1 MSSVITKEM
10 RDMKEDKVSR
20 VLSLYSQL
28 MEGRLIKKSVAAQKY
43 GVNERSIQRDIEDI
57 RAFCRNC
64 LAFGD
69 PMPGELLY
77 DYIDKGYRLERRQVP
92 KLSNSEVLALCK
104 ILLDSR
110 AFVKTEMETML
121 HKVIACCVPESNQ
134 ALITKLV
141 NNETFHYVEPR
152 HRTSF
157 LDTMWRLGDAI
168 HQHRY
173 VKITYGRMKDRKIVE
188 RKLKPLALLFS
199 EYYFYLIAFIED
211 QEIQK
216 IYEISRD
223 MTPTI
228 YRLDRIKTLSV
239 EKENFRI
246 PYNRRF
252 QEGEFRKRVQFMYG
266 GPLQRVNF
274 TYTGYDIDAVLD
286 RLPTAKIL
294 SEENGSYQIEA
305 EVYGKGVEMWLK
317 SQGKCISDMRIREI

>member
-1 MSSVITKEM
+1 
-10 RDMKEDKVSR
+10 MKEDKVSR

-28 MEGRLIKKSVAAQKY
+28 MEGRIIKKSVAAQKY

-64 LAFGD
+64 VALGD
-69 PMPGELLY
+69 SMPGDLIY
-77 DYIDKGYRLERRQVP
+77 DYIEKGYRLERRQAP

-110 AFVKTEMETML
+110 AFVKTEMADML

-141 NNETFHYVEPR
+141 NNEAFHYVEPR

-157 LDTMWRLGDAI
+157 LDTMWQLGEAI
-168 HQHRY
+168 QQHRY
-173 VKITYGRMKDRKIVE
+173 VTITYGRIKDRKVVE
-188 RKLKPLALLFS
+188 RRLKPLALLFS
-199 EYYFYLIAFIED
+199 EYYFYLIAFID
-211 QEIQK
+211 DSKIQK
-216 IYEISRD
+216 IYESARD

-228 YRLDRIKTLSV
+228 YRLDRIKNLTV
-239 EKENFRI
+239 EKDLFRI

-266 GPLQRVNF
+266 GPLQRVTF
-274 TYTGYDIDAVLD
+274 TYTGSDIDAVLD

-294 SEENGSYQIEA
+294 SEENGTCRIEA
-305 EVYGKGVEMWLK
+305 EVYGKGVEMWLH
-317 SQGKCISDMRIREI
+317 SQGKNVSDVQIKEI

>member
-1 MSSVITKEM
+1 
-10 RDMKEDKVSR
+10 MKEDKVSR

-28 MEGRLIKKSVAAQKY
+28 MEGRIIKKSVAAQKY

-64 LAFGD
+64 VALGD
-69 PMPGELLY
+69 SMPGDLIY
-77 DYIDKGYRLERRQVP
+77 DYIEKGYRLDRRQAP

-110 AFVKTEMETML
+110 AFVKTEMADML

-157 LDTMWRLGDAI
+157 LDTMWQLGEAI
-168 HQHRY
+168 QQHRY
-173 VKITYGRMKDRKIVE
+173 VTVTYGRIKDRKVVE
-188 RKLKPLALLFS
+188 RRLKPLALLFS
-199 EYYFYLIAFIED
+199 EYYFYLIAFID
-211 QEIQK
+211 DSNIQK
-216 IYEISRD
+216 IYEGARD

-228 YRLDRIKTLSV
+228 YRLDRIKNLTV
-239 EKENFRI
+239 EKDVFRI
-246 PYNRRF
+246 PYNRHF

-266 GPLQRVNF
+266 GPLQRVTF
-274 TYTGYDIDAVLD
+274 TYTGSDIDAVLD

-294 SEENGSYQIEA
+294 SEENGTYRIEA
-305 EVYGKGVEMWLK
+305 EVYGKGVEMWLH
-317 SQGKCISDMRIREI
+317 SQGKNVSDVQIKEI

>member
-1 MSSVITKEM
+1 
-10 RDMKEDKVSR
+10 MKEDKVSR

-28 MEGRLIKKSVAAQKY
+28 MEGRIIKKSVAAQKY

-64 LAFGD
+64 VALGD
-69 PMPGELLY
+69 SMPGDLIY
-77 DYIDKGYRLERRQVP
+77 DYIEKGYRLDRRQAP

-110 AFVKTEMETML
+110 AFVKTEMADML

-157 LDTMWRLGDAI
+157 LDTMWQLGEAI
-168 HQHRY
+168 QQHRY
-173 VKITYGRMKDRKIVE
+173 VTVTYGRIKDRKVVE
-188 RKLKPLALLFS
+188 RRLKPLALLFS
-199 EYYFYLIAFIED
+199 EYYFYLIAFID
-211 QEIQK
+211 DSNIQK
-216 IYEISRD
+216 IYEGARD

-228 YRLDRIKTLSV
+228 YRLDRIKNLTV
-239 EKENFRI
+239 EKDIFRI

-266 GPLQRVNF
+266 GPLQRVTF
-274 TYTGYDIDAVLD
+274 TYTGSDIDAVLD

-294 SEENGSYQIEA
+294 SEENGTYRIEA
-305 EVYGKGVEMWLK
+305 EVYGKGVEMWLH
-317 SQGKCISDMRIREI
+317 SQGKNVSDVQIKEI

>member
-1 MSSVITKEM
+1 
-10 RDMKEDKVSR
+10 MKEDKVSR

-28 MEGRLIKKSVAAQKY
+28 MEGRIIKKSVAAQKY

-64 LAFGD
+64 VALGD
-69 PMPGELLY
+69 SMPGDLIY
-77 DYIDKGYRLERRQVP
+77 DYIEKGYRLERRQAP

-110 AFVKTEMETML
+110 AFVKTEMADML

-141 NNETFHYVEPR
+141 NNEAFHYVEPR

-157 LDTMWRLGDAI
+157 LDTMWQLGEAI
-168 HQHRY
+168 QQHRY
-173 VKITYGRMKDRKIVE
+173 VTITYGRIKDRKVVE
-188 RKLKPLALLFS
+188 RRLKPLALLFS
-199 EYYFYLIAFIED
+199 EYYFYLIAFID
-211 QEIQK
+211 DSKIQK
-216 IYEISRD
+216 IYESARD

-228 YRLDRIKTLSV
+228 YRLDRIKNLTV
-239 EKENFRI
+239 EKDLFRI

-266 GPLQRVNF
+266 GPLQRVTF
-274 TYTGYDIDAVLD
+274 TYTGSDIDAVLD

-294 SEENGSYQIEA
+294 SEENGTYRIEA
-305 EVYGKGVEMWLK
+305 EVYGKGVEMWLH
-317 SQGKCISDMRIREI
+317 SQGKNVSDVQIKEI

>member
-1 MSSVITKEM
+1 
-10 RDMKEDKVSR
+10 MKEDKVSR

-28 MEGRLIKKSVAAQKY
+28 MEGRIIKKSVAAQKY
-43 GVNERSIQRDIEDI
+43 GVNEHSIQRDIEDI

-64 LAFGD
+64 VALGD
-69 PMPGELLY
+69 SMPGDLIY
-77 DYIDKGYRLERRQVP
+77 DYIEKGYRLDRRQAP

-110 AFVKTEMETML
+110 AFVKTEMADML

-157 LDTMWRLGDAI
+157 LDTMWQLGEAI
-168 HQHRY
+168 QQHRY
-173 VKITYGRMKDRKIVE
+173 VTVTYGRIKDRKVVE
-188 RKLKPLALLFS
+188 RRLKPLALLFS
-199 EYYFYLIAFIED
+199 EYYFYLIAFID
-211 QEIQK
+211 DSNIQK
-216 IYEISRD
+216 IYEGARD

-228 YRLDRIKTLSV
+228 YRLDRIKNLTV
-239 EKENFRI
+239 EKDIFRI

-266 GPLQRVNF
+266 GPLQRVTF
-274 TYTGYDIDAVLD
+274 TYTGSDIDAVLD

-294 SEENGSYQIEA
+294 SEENGTYRIEA
-305 EVYGKGVEMWLK
+305 EVYGKGVEMWLH
-317 SQGKCISDMRIREI
+317 SQGKNVSDVQIKEI

>member
-1 MSSVITKEM
+1 
-10 RDMKEDKVSR
+10 MKEDKVSR

-28 MEGRLIKKSVAAQKY
+28 MEGRIIKKSVAAQKY

-64 LAFGD
+64 VALGD
-69 PMPGELLY
+69 SMPGDLIY
-77 DYIDKGYRLERRQVP
+77 DYIEKGYRLDRRQAP

-110 AFVKTEMETML
+110 AFVKTEMADML

-157 LDTMWRLGDAI
+157 LDTMWQLGEAI
-168 HQHRY
+168 QQHRY
-173 VKITYGRMKDRKIVE
+173 VTVTYGRIKDRKVVE
-188 RKLKPLALLFS
+188 RRLKPLALLFS
-199 EYYFYLIAFIED
+199 EYYFYLIVFID
-211 QEIQK
+211 DSNIQK
-216 IYEISRD
+216 IYEGARD

-228 YRLDRIKTLSV
+228 YRLDRIKNLTV
-239 EKENFRI
+239 EKDIFRI

-266 GPLQRVNF
+266 GPLQRVTF
-274 TYTGYDIDAVLD
+274 TYTGSDIDAVLD

-294 SEENGSYQIEA
+294 SEENGTYRIEA
-305 EVYGKGVEMWLK
+305 EVYGKGVEMWLH
-317 SQGKCISDMRIREI
+317 SQGKNVSDVQIKEI

>member
-1 MSSVITKEM
+1 
-10 RDMKEDKVSR
+10 MKEDKVSR

-28 MEGRLIKKSVAAQKY
+28 MEGRIIKKSVAAQKY

-64 LAFGD
+64 MALGD
-69 PMPGELLY
+69 SMPGDLIY
-77 DYIDKGYRLERRQVP
+77 DYIEKGYRLDRRQAP

-110 AFVKTEMETML
+110 AFVKTEMADML

-157 LDTMWRLGDAI
+157 LDTMWQLGEAI
-168 HQHRY
+168 QQHRY
-173 VKITYGRMKDRKIVE
+173 VTVTYGRIKDRKVVE
-188 RKLKPLALLFS
+188 RRLKPLALLFS
-199 EYYFYLIAFIED
+199 EYYFYLIAFID
-211 QEIQK
+211 DSNIQK
-216 IYEISRD
+216 IYEGARD

-228 YRLDRIKTLSV
+228 YRLDRIKNLTG
-239 EKENFRI
+239 EKDVFRI

-266 GPLQRVNF
+266 GPLQRVTF
-274 TYTGYDIDAVLD
+274 TYTGSDIDAVLD

-294 SEENGSYQIEA
+294 SEENGTYRIEA
-305 EVYGKGVEMWLK
+305 EVYGKGVEMWLH
-317 SQGKCISDMRIREI
+317 SQGKYVNDIQIKEI

>member
-1 MSSVITKEM
+1 
-10 RDMKEDKVSR
+10 MKEDKVSR

-28 MEGRLIKKSVAAQKY
+28 MEGRIIKKSVAAQKY

-64 LAFGD
+64 MALGD
-69 PMPGELLY
+69 SMPGDLIY
-77 DYIDKGYRLERRQVP
+77 DYIEKGYRLDRRQAP

-110 AFVKTEMETML
+110 AFVNTEMADML

-157 LDTMWRLGDAI
+157 LDTMWQLGEAI
-168 HQHRY
+168 QQHRY
-173 VKITYGRMKDRKIVE
+173 VTVTYGRIKDRKVVE
-188 RKLKPLALLFS
+188 RRLKPLALLFS
-199 EYYFYLIAFIED
+199 EYYFYLIAFID
-211 QEIQK
+211 DSNIQK
-216 IYEISRD
+216 IYEGARD

-228 YRLDRIKTLSV
+228 YRLDRIKNLTV
-239 EKENFRI
+239 EKDVFRI

-266 GPLQRVNF
+266 GPLQRVTF
-274 TYTGYDIDAVLD
+274 TYTGSDIDAVLD

-294 SEENGSYQIEA
+294 SEENGTYRIEA
-305 EVYGKGVEMWLK
+305 EVYGKGVEMWLH
-317 SQGKCISDMRIREI
+317 SQGKYVNDIQIKEI

>member
-1 MSSVITKEM
+1 
-10 RDMKEDKVSR
+10 MKEDKVSR

-28 MEGRLIKKSVAAQKY
+28 MEGRIIKKSVAAQKY

-64 LAFGD
+64 MALGD
-69 PMPGELLY
+69 SMPGDLIY
-77 DYIDKGYRLERRQVP
+77 DYIEKGYRLDCRQAP

-110 AFVKTEMETML
+110 AFVKTEMADML

-157 LDTMWRLGDAI
+157 LDTMWQLGEAI
-168 HQHRY
+168 QQHRY
-173 VKITYGRMKDRKIVE
+173 VTVTYGRIKDRKVVE
-188 RKLKPLALLFS
+188 RRLKPLALLFS
-199 EYYFYLIAFIED
+199 EYYFYLIAFID
-211 QEIQK
+211 DSNIQK
-216 IYEISRD
+216 IYEGARD

-228 YRLDRIKTLSV
+228 YRLDRIKNLTV
-239 EKENFRI
+239 EKDVFRI

-266 GPLQRVNF
+266 GPLQRVTF
-274 TYTGYDIDAVLD
+274 TYTGSDIDAVLD

-294 SEENGSYQIEA
+294 SEENGTYRIEA
-305 EVYGKGVEMWLK
+305 EVYGKGVEMWLH
-317 SQGKCISDMRIREI
+317 SQGKNVSDVQLKEI

>member
-1 MSSVITKEM
+1 
-10 RDMKEDKVSR
+10 MKEDKVSR

-28 MEGRLIKKSVAAQKY
+28 MEGRIIKKSVAAQKY

-64 LAFGD
+64 MALGD
-69 PMPGELLY
+69 SMPGDLIY
-77 DYIDKGYRLERRQVP
+77 DYIEKGYRLDRRQAP

-110 AFVKTEMETML
+110 AFVKTEMADML

-157 LDTMWRLGDAI
+157 LDTMWQLGEAI
-168 HQHRY
+168 QQHRY
-173 VKITYGRMKDRKIVE
+173 VTVTYGRIKDRKVVE
-188 RKLKPLALLFS
+188 RRLKPLALLFS
-199 EYYFYLIAFIED
+199 EYYFYLIAFID
-211 QEIQK
+211 DSNIQK
-216 IYEISRD
+216 IYEGARD

-228 YRLDRIKTLSV
+228 YRLDRIKNLTV
-239 EKENFRI
+239 EKDVFRI

-266 GPLQRVNF
+266 GPLQRVTF
-274 TYTGYDIDAVLD
+274 TYTGSDIDAVLD

-294 SEENGSYQIEA
+294 SEENGTYRIEA
-305 EVYGKGVEMWLK
+305 EVYGKGVEMWLH
-317 SQGKCISDMRIREI
+317 SQGKYVNDIQIKEI

>member
-1 MSSVITKEM
+1 
-10 RDMKEDKVSR
+10 MKEDKVSR

-28 MEGRLIKKSVAAQKY
+28 MEGRIIKKSVAAQKY

-64 LAFGD
+64 MALGD
-69 PMPGELLY
+69 SMPGDLIY
-77 DYIDKGYRLERRQVP
+77 DYIEKGYRLDRRQAP

-110 AFVKTEMETML
+110 AFVKTEMADML

-157 LDTMWRLGDAI
+157 LDTMWQLGEAI
-168 HQHRY
+168 QQHRY
-173 VKITYGRMKDRKIVE
+173 VTVTYGRIKDRKVVE
-188 RKLKPLALLFS
+188 RRLKPLALLFS
-199 EYYFYLIAFIED
+199 EYYFYLIAFID
-211 QEIQK
+211 DSNIQK
-216 IYEISRD
+216 IYEGARD

-228 YRLDRIKTLSV
+228 YRLDRIKNLTV
-239 EKENFRI
+239 EKDLFRI

-266 GPLQRVNF
+266 GPLQRVTF
-274 TYTGYDIDAVLD
+274 TYTGSDIDAVLD

-294 SEENGSYQIEA
+294 SEENGTYRIEA
-305 EVYGKGVEMWLK
+305 EVYGKGVEMWLH
-317 SQGKCISDMRIREI
+317 SQGKNVSDVQIKEI

>member
-1 MSSVITKEM
+1 
-10 RDMKEDKVSR
+10 MKEDKVSR

-28 MEGRLIKKSVAAQKY
+28 MEGRIIKKSVAAQKY

-64 LAFGD
+64 MALGD
-69 PMPGELLY
+69 SMPGDLIY
-77 DYIDKGYRLERRQVP
+77 DYIEKGYRLDRRQAP

-110 AFVKTEMETML
+110 AFVKTEMADML

-157 LDTMWRLGDAI
+157 LDTMWQLGEAI
-168 HQHRY
+168 QQHRY
-173 VKITYGRMKDRKIVE
+173 VTVTYGRIKDRKVVE
-188 RKLKPLALLFS
+188 RRLKPLALLFS
-199 EYYFYLIAFIED
+199 EYYFYLIAFID
-211 QEIQK
+211 DSHIQK
-216 IYEISRD
+216 IYEGARD

-228 YRLDRIKTLSV
+228 YRLDRIKNLTV
-239 EKENFRI
+239 EKDVFRI

-266 GPLQRVNF
+266 GPLQRVTF
-274 TYTGYDIDAVLD
+274 TYTGSDIDAVLD

-294 SEENGSYQIEA
+294 SEENGTYRIEA
-305 EVYGKGVEMWLK
+305 EVYGKGVEMWLH
-317 SQGKCISDMRIREI
+317 SQGKYVNDIQIKEI

>member
-1 MSSVITKEM
+1 MVG
-10 RDMKEDKVSR
+10 MKEDKVSR

-28 MEGRLIKKSVAAQKY
+28 MEGRIIKKSVAAQKY

-64 LAFGD
+64 VALGD
-69 PMPGELLY
+69 SMPGDLIY
-77 DYIDKGYRLERRQVP
+77 DYIEKGYRLDRRQAP

-110 AFVKTEMETML
+110 AFVKTEMADML

-157 LDTMWRLGDAI
+157 LDTMWQLGEAI
-168 HQHRY
+168 QQHRY
-173 VKITYGRMKDRKIVE
+173 VTVTYGRIKDRKVVE
-188 RKLKPLALLFS
+188 RRLKPLALLFS
-199 EYYFYLIAFIED
+199 EYYFYLIAFID
-211 QEIQK
+211 DSNIQK
-216 IYEISRD
+216 IYEGARD

-228 YRLDRIKTLSV
+228 YRLDRIKNLTV
-239 EKENFRI
+239 EKDVFRI

-266 GPLQRVNF
+266 GPLQRVTF
-274 TYTGYDIDAVLD
+274 TYTGSDIDAVLD

-294 SEENGSYQIEA
+294 SEENGTYRIEA
-305 EVYGKGVEMWLK
+305 EVYGKGVEMWLH
-317 SQGKCISDMRIREI
+317 SQGKNVSDVQIKEI

>member
-1 MSSVITKEM
+1 
-10 RDMKEDKVSR
+10 MKEDKVSR

-28 MEGRLIKKSVAAQKY
+28 MEGRIIKKSIAAQKY

-64 LAFGD
+64 VALGD
-69 PMPGELLY
+69 SMPGDLIY
-77 DYIDKGYRLERRQVP
+77 DYIEKGYRLERRQAP

-110 AFVKTEMETML
+110 AFVKTEMADML

-157 LDTMWRLGDAI
+157 LDTMWQLGEAI
-168 HQHRY
+168 QQHRY
-173 VKITYGRMKDRKIVE
+173 VTVTYGRIKDRKVVE
-188 RKLKPLALLFS
+188 RRLKPLALLFS
-199 EYYFYLIAFIED
+199 EYYFYLIAFID
-211 QEIQK
+211 DSNIQK
-216 IYEISRD
+216 IYEGARD

-228 YRLDRIKTLSV
+228 YRLDRIKNLTV
-239 EKENFRI
+239 EKDIFRI

-266 GPLQRVNF
+266 GPLQRVTF
-274 TYTGYDIDAVLD
+274 TYTGSDIDAVLD

-294 SEENGSYQIEA
+294 GEENGTYRIEA
-305 EVYGKGVEMWLK
+305 EVYGKGVEMWLH
-317 SQGKCISDMRIREI
+317 SQGKNVSDVQIKEI

>member
-1 MSSVITKEM
+1 MM
-10 RDMKEDKVSR
+10 EDKVSR

-28 MEGRLIKKSVAAQKY
+28 MEGRIIKKSVAAQKY

-64 LAFGD
+64 VALGD
-69 PMPGELLY
+69 SMPGDLIY
-77 DYIDKGYRLERRQVP
+77 DYIEKGNRLERRQAP

-110 AFVKTEMETML
+110 AFVKTEMADML

-141 NNETFHYVEPR
+141 NNEAFHYVEPR

-157 LDTMWRLGDAI
+157 LDTMWQLGEAI
-168 HQHRY
+168 QQHRY
-173 VKITYGRMKDRKIVE
+173 VTVTYGRIKDRKVVE
-188 RKLKPLALLFS
+188 RRLKPLALLFS
-199 EYYFYLIAFIED
+199 EYYFYLIAFID
-211 QEIQK
+211 DSNIQK
-216 IYEISRD
+216 IYEGARD

-228 YRLDRIKTLSV
+228 YRLDRIKNLTV
-239 EKENFRI
+239 EKDLFRI

-266 GPLQRVNF
+266 GPLQRVTF
-274 TYTGYDIDAVLD
+274 TYTGSDIDAVLD

-294 SEENGSYQIEA
+294 SEENGTYRIEA
-305 EVYGKGVEMWLK
+305 EVYGKGVEMWLH
-317 SQGKCISDMRIREI
+317 SQGKNVSDVQIKEI

>member
-1 MSSVITKEM
+1 
-10 RDMKEDKVSR
+10 MKEDKVSR

-28 MEGRLIKKSVAAQKY
+28 MEGRIIKKSVAAQKY

-64 LAFGD
+64 VALGD
-69 PMPGELLY
+69 SMPGDLIY
-77 DYIDKGYRLERRQVP
+77 DYIEKGYRLDRRQAP

-110 AFVKTEMETML
+110 AFVKTEMADML

-157 LDTMWRLGDAI
+157 LDTMWQLGEAI
-168 HQHRY
+168 QQHRY
-173 VKITYGRMKDRKIVE
+173 VTVTYGRIKDRKVVE
-188 RKLKPLALLFS
+188 RRLKPLALLFS
-199 EYYFYLIAFIED
+199 EYYFYLIAFID
-211 QEIQK
+211 DSNIQK
-216 IYEISRD
+216 IYEGARD

-228 YRLDRIKTLSV
+228 YRLDRIKNLTV
-239 EKENFRI
+239 EKDVFRI

-266 GPLQRVNF
+266 GPLQRVTF
-274 TYTGYDIDAVLD
+274 TYTGSDIDAVLD

-294 SEENGSYQIEA
+294 SEENGTYRIEA
-305 EVYGKGVEMWLK
+305 EVYGKGVEMWLH
-317 SQGKCISDMRIREI
+317 SQGKNVGDVQIKEI

>member
-1 MSSVITKEM
+1 
-10 RDMKEDKVSR
+10 MKEDKVSR

-28 MEGRLIKKSVAAQKY
+28 MEGRIIKKSVAVQKY

-64 LAFGD
+64 VALGD
-69 PMPGELLY
+69 SMPGDLIY
-77 DYIDKGYRLERRQVP
+77 DYIEKGYRLDRRQAP

-110 AFVKTEMETML
+110 AFVKTEMADML

-157 LDTMWRLGDAI
+157 LDTMWQLGEAI
-168 HQHRY
+168 QQHRY
-173 VKITYGRMKDRKIVE
+173 VTVTYGRIKDRKVVE
-188 RKLKPLALLFS
+188 RRLKPLALLFS
-199 EYYFYLIAFIED
+199 EYYFYLIAFID
-211 QEIQK
+211 DSNIQK
-216 IYEISRD
+216 IYEGARD

-228 YRLDRIKTLSV
+228 YRLDRIKNLTV
-239 EKENFRI
+239 EKDVFRI

-266 GPLQRVNF
+266 GPLQRVTF
-274 TYTGYDIDAVLD
+274 TYTGSDIDAVLD

-294 SEENGSYQIEA
+294 SEENGTYRIEA
-305 EVYGKGVEMWLK
+305 EVYGKGVEMWLH
-317 SQGKCISDMRIREI
+317 SQGKNVSDVQIKEI

>member
-1 MSSVITKEM
+1 
-10 RDMKEDKVSR
+10 MKEDKVSR

-28 MEGRLIKKSVAAQKY
+28 MEGRIIKKSIAAQKY

-64 LAFGD
+64 VALGD
-69 PMPGELLY
+69 SMPGDLIY
-77 DYIDKGYRLERRQVP
+77 DYIEKGYRLERRQAP

-110 AFVKTEMETML
+110 AFVKTEMADML

-141 NNETFHYVEPR
+141 NNEAFHYVEPR

-157 LDTMWRLGDAI
+157 LDTMWRLGEAI
-168 HQHRY
+168 QQHRY
-173 VKITYGRMKDRKIVE
+173 VHIAYGRLKDRKVVE
-188 RKLKPLALLFS
+188 RRLKPLALLFS
-199 EYYFYLIAFIED
+199 EYYFYLIAFID
-211 QEIQK
+211 DSNIQK
-216 IYEISRD
+216 IYESARD

-228 YRLDRIKTLSV
+228 YRLDRIKTLEV
-239 EKENFRI
+239 EKDIFRI

-266 GPLQRVNF
+266 GKLQTVRF
-274 TYTGYDIDAVLD
+274 KYKGSSIEAVKD
-286 RLPTAKIL
+286 RLPTA
-294 SEENGSYQIEA
+294 EIEKYEDGVYTVRA
-305 EVYGKGVEMWLK
+305 EVFGKGIERWIRGQGDAVEVIK
-317 SQGKCISDMRIREI
+317 

>member
-1 MSSVITKEM
+1 
-10 RDMKEDKVSR
+10 MKEDKVSR

-28 MEGRLIKKSVAAQKY
+28 MEGRIIKKSVAAQKY

-64 LAFGD
+64 IALGD
-69 PMPGELLY
+69 SMPGDLIY
-77 DYIDKGYRLERRQVP
+77 DYTEKGYRLERRQAP

-110 AFVKTEMETML
+110 AFVKTEMADML

-157 LDTMWRLGDAI
+157 LDTMWQLGEAI
-168 HQHRY
+168 QQHRY
-173 VKITYGRMKDRKIVE
+173 VNITYGRMKDRKVVE
-188 RKLKPLALLFS
+188 RRLKPLALLFS
-199 EYYFYLIAFIED
+199 EYYFYLIAFID
-211 QEIQK
+211 DSNIQR
-216 IYEISRD
+216 IYESARD

-228 YRLDRIKTLSV
+228 YHLDRIKSLAV
-239 EKENFRI
+239 EKNLFRI

-266 GPLQRVNF
+266 GPLQRVTF

-294 SEENGSYQIEA
+294 SEENGTYQIEA
-305 EVYGKGVEMWLK
+305 EVYGTGVEMWLD
-317 SQGKCISDMRIREI
+317 SQGKYVSEVQIKEI

>member
-1 MSSVITKEM
+1 
-10 RDMKEDKVSR
+10 MKEDKVSR

-28 MEGRLIKKSVAAQKY
+28 MEGRIIKKSVAAQKY

-64 LAFGD
+64 VALGD
-69 PMPGELLY
+69 SMPGDLIY
-77 DYIDKGYRLERRQVP
+77 DYIEKGYRLERRQAP

-110 AFVKTEMETML
+110 AFVKTEMADIL

-141 NNETFHYVEPR
+141 NNEAFHYVEPR

-157 LDTMWRLGDAI
+157 LDTMWQLGDAI
-168 HQHRY
+168 QQHRY
-173 VKITYGRMKDRKIVE
+173 VHISYGRLKDRKVVE
-188 RKLKPLALLFS
+188 RRLKPLALLFS
-199 EYYFYLIAFIED
+199 EYYFYLIAFID
-211 QEIQK
+211 DSNIQK
-216 IYEISRD
+216 IYEGARD

-228 YRLDRIKTLSV
+228 YRLDRIKNLTV
-239 EKENFRI
+239 EKDIFRI

-266 GPLQRVNF
+266 GPLQRVTF
-274 TYTGYDIDAVLD
+274 TYTGSDIDAVLD

-294 SEENGSYQIEA
+294 SEENGTYRIEA
-305 EVYGKGVEMWLK
+305 EVYGKGVEMWLR
-317 SQGKCISDMRIREI
+317 SQGKYVRDVEIKEI

>member
-1 MSSVITKEM
+1 
-10 RDMKEDKVSR
+10 MKEDKVSR

-28 MEGRLIKKSVAAQKY
+28 MEGRIIKKSVAAQKY

-64 LAFGD
+64 VALGD
-69 PMPGELLY
+69 SMPGDLIY
-77 DYIDKGYRLERRQVP
+77 DYIEKGYRLERRQAP

-110 AFVKTEMETML
+110 AFVKTEMADML

-141 NNETFHYVEPR
+141 NNEAFHYVEPR

-157 LDTMWRLGDAI
+157 LDTMWQLGEAI
-168 HQHRY
+168 QQHRY
-173 VKITYGRMKDRKIVE
+173 VTVTYGRIKDRKVVE
-188 RKLKPLALLFS
+188 RRLKPLALLFS
-199 EYYFYLIAFIED
+199 EYYFYLIAFID
-211 QEIQK
+211 DSNIQK
-216 IYEISRD
+216 IYEGARD

-228 YRLDRIKTLSV
+228 YRLDRIKNLTV
-239 EKENFRI
+239 EKDLFRI

-266 GPLQRVNF
+266 GPLQRVTF
-274 TYTGYDIDAVLD
+274 TYTGSDIDAVLD

-294 SEENGSYQIEA
+294 SEENGTYRIEA
-305 EVYGKGVEMWLK
+305 EVYGKGVEMWLH
-317 SQGKCISDMRIREI
+317 SQGKNVSDVQIKEI

>member
-1 MSSVITKEM
+1 
-10 RDMKEDKVSR
+10 MKEDKVSR

-28 MEGRLIKKSVAAQKY
+28 MEGRIIKKSVAAQKY

-64 LAFGD
+64 VALGD
-69 PMPGELLY
+69 SMPGDLIY
-77 DYIDKGYRLERRQVP
+77 DYIEKGYRLERRQAP

-110 AFVKTEMETML
+110 AFVKTEMADML

-141 NNETFHYVEPR
+141 NNEAFHYVEPR

-157 LDTMWRLGDAI
+157 LDTMWQLGEAI
-168 HQHRY
+168 QQHRY
-173 VKITYGRMKDRKIVE
+173 VTVTYGRIKDRKVVE
-188 RKLKPLALLFS
+188 RRLKPLALLFS
-199 EYYFYLIAFIED
+199 EYYFYLIAFID
-211 QEIQK
+211 DSNIQK
-216 IYEISRD
+216 IYEGARD

-228 YRLDRIKTLSV
+228 YRLDRIKILTV
-239 EKENFRI
+239 EKDLFRI

-266 GPLQRVNF
+266 GPLQRVTF
-274 TYTGYDIDAVLD
+274 TYTGSDIDAVLD

-294 SEENGSYQIEA
+294 SEENGTYRIEA
-305 EVYGKGVEMWLK
+305 EVYGKGVEMWLH
-317 SQGKCISDMRIREI
+317 SQGKNVSDVQIKEI

>member
-1 MSSVITKEM
+1 
-10 RDMKEDKVSR
+10 MKEDKVSR

-28 MEGRLIKKSVAAQKY
+28 MEGRIIKKSVAAQKY

-64 LAFGD
+64 SALGD
-69 PMPGELLY
+69 SMPGDLIY
-77 DYIDKGYRLERRQVP
+77 DYTEKGYRLERRQAP

-110 AFVKTEMETML
+110 AFVKTEMADML

-157 LDTMWRLGDAI
+157 LDTMWQLGEAI
-168 HQHRY
+168 QQHRY
-173 VKITYGRMKDRKIVE
+173 VNITYGRMKDRKVVE
-188 RKLKPLALLFS
+188 RRLKPLALLFS
-199 EYYFYLIAFIED
+199 EYYFYLIAFID
-211 QEIQK
+211 DSNIQR
-216 IYEISRD
+216 IYESARD

-228 YRLDRIKTLSV
+228 YRLDRIKSLAV
-239 EKENFRI
+239 EKNLFRI

-266 GPLQRVNF
+266 GPLQRVTF

-294 SEENGSYQIEA
+294 SEENGTYQIEA
-305 EVYGKGVEMWLK
+305 EVYGTGVEMWLD
-317 SQGKCISDMRIREI
+317 SQGKYVSEVQIKEI

>member
-1 MSSVITKEM
+1 
-10 RDMKEDKVSR
+10 MKEDKVSR

-28 MEGRLIKKSVAAQKY
+28 MEGRIIKKSVAAQKY

-64 LAFGD
+64 VALGD
-69 PMPGELLY
+69 SMPGDLIY
-77 DYIDKGYRLERRQVP
+77 DYIEKGYRLDRRQAP

-110 AFVKTEMETML
+110 AFVKTEMADML

-157 LDTMWRLGDAI
+157 LDTMWQLGEAI
-168 HQHRY
+168 QQHRY
-173 VKITYGRMKDRKIVE
+173 VTVTYGRIKDRKVVE
-188 RKLKPLALLFS
+188 RRLKPLALLFS
-199 EYYFYLIAFIED
+199 EYYFYLIAFID
-211 QEIQK
+211 DSNIQK
-216 IYEISRD
+216 IYEGARD

-228 YRLDRIKTLSV
+228 YRLDRIKNLTV
-239 EKENFRI
+239 EKDIFRI

-266 GPLQRVNF
+266 GPLRRVTF
-274 TYTGYDIDAVLD
+274 TYTGSDIDAVLD

-294 SEENGSYQIEA
+294 SEENGTYRIEA
-305 EVYGKGVEMWLK
+305 EVYGKGVEMWLH
-317 SQGKCISDMRIREI
+317 SQGKNVSDVQIKEI

>member
-1 MSSVITKEM
+1 
-10 RDMKEDKVSR
+10 MKEDKVSR

-28 MEGRLIKKSVAAQKY
+28 MEGRIIKKSVVAQKY

-64 LAFGD
+64 VALGD
-69 PMPGELLY
+69 SMPGDLIY
-77 DYIDKGYRLERRQVP
+77 DYIEKGYRLDRRQAP

-110 AFVKTEMETML
+110 AFVKTEMADML

-157 LDTMWRLGDAI
+157 LDTMWQLGEAI
-168 HQHRY
+168 QQHRY
-173 VKITYGRMKDRKIVE
+173 VTVTYGRIKDRKVVE
-188 RKLKPLALLFS
+188 RRLKPLALLFS
-199 EYYFYLIAFIED
+199 EYYFYLIAFID
-211 QEIQK
+211 DSNIQK
-216 IYEISRD
+216 IYEGARD

-228 YRLDRIKTLSV
+228 YRLDRIKNLTV
-239 EKENFRI
+239 EKDVFRI

-266 GPLQRVNF
+266 GPLQRVTF
-274 TYTGYDIDAVLD
+274 TYTGSDIDAVLD

-294 SEENGSYQIEA
+294 SEENGTYRIEA
-305 EVYGKGVEMWLK
+305 EVYGKGVEMWLH
-317 SQGKCISDMRIREI
+317 SQGKNVSDVQIKEI